1 LRAAKWPRYNGDL
14 SIFGNAAQHGM
25 NKDLIKGAAML
36 VGVALALALFVTLA
50 TEHGP
55 QKLSCIV
62 RAILRGVALS
72 NVHVVCGL

>member
-1 LRAAKWPRYNGDL
+1 
-14 SIFGNAAQHGM
+14 M

-36 VGVALALALFVTLA
+36 AGVVLALALFLTLA

-62 RAILRGVALS
+62 RAILHGVALS
-72 NVHVVCGL
+72 NVHAVCGL